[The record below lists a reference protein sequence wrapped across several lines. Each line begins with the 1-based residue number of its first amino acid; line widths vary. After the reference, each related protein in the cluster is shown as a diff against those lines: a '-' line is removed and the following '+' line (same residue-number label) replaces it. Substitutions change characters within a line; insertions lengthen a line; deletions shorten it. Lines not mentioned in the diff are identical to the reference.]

1 MSFQTD
7 PDAIRWRLHLTAPI
21 ASVYHTL
28 STDTGRASFWAQAAR
43 DHNGVIHFVF
53 PNRMTW
59 DATILEA
66 VPPHRYCIRYV
77 GHSVT
82 TFDLTDDG
90 HGGTDLTVID
100 SGVPARDRAEVIAGW
115 VSVLMNLKAVVDF
128 GVDLRVHD
136 PARHW
141 ETGYVEN

>member
-1 MSFQTD
+1 
-7 PDAIRWRLHLTAPI
+7 
-21 ASVYHTL
+21 
-28 STDTGRASFWAQAAR
+28 
-43 DHNGVIHFVF
+43 
-53 PNRMTW
+53 MTW
-59 DATILEA
+59 DATILKA
-66 VPPHRYCIRYV
+66 VPPHRYCICYV

-90 HGGTDLTVID
+90 HGGTDLTVTD
-100 SGVPARDRAEVIAGW
+100 SGVPARDRTEVIAGW